1 MTRRQTQIAS
11 RLVFLLPVAAL
22 GIAMLLAGAVRTLAA
37 WQGQS
42 IPDDLLGGLPTMAIS
57 LVPLGACA
65 LIAWVIARRPQRLP
79 PPTPESI
86 APGSKA
92 SVWRPLSDPRALEA
106 AGSTLGLEI
115 AHEKNGQGLS
125 LTQRHRW
132 TMGPFLVGAALVLVA
147 WIGPPSLNDGSLAFG
162 PINTV
167 LLAFSAY
174 LALFCLLMA
183 LPLSMRK
190 SEFRPKDDALI
201 ITVGRRSRLAGLS
214 RLRALEV
221 RLVARSLR
229 DSEIQVASS
238 TSWHP
243 LLVGWLD
250 TDQRGLTPFALIEG
264 PRSDKRETAEWSREQ
279 MEIVAEQIAKAS
291 GAAIGRP
298 AGAEGDAVP
307 YD

>member
-1 MTRRQTQIAS
+1 MTRRQTRIAS

-106 AGSTLGLEI
+106 AGSALGLEI
-115 AHEKNGQGLS
+115 AHEKNGRGLS

-132 TMGPFLVGAALVLVA
+132 TMGPLLVGAALILVA
-147 WIGPPSLNDGSLAFG
+147 WIGPPSLNQGTLVLGPIDALWLAFG
-162 PINTV
+162 V
-167 LLAFSAY
+167 Y

-183 LPLSMRK
+183 LPLSMRR
-190 SEFRPKDDALI
+190 SEFRPKEDALI

-214 RLRALEV
+214 RLRALEA

-264 PRSDKRETAEWSREQ
+264 PRSDTHEEVERSREQ
-279 MEIVAEQIAKAS
+279 LEIIAKQIAKAS
-291 GAAIGRP
+291 GVAIGRP
-298 AGAEGDAVP
+298 TGAEGDAVP

>member
-1 MTRRQTQIAS
+1 MTRRQTRIAF
-11 RLVFLLPVAAL
+11 RLVFLLPVAVL
-22 GIAMLLAGAVRTLAA
+22 GIAMLLTGAARTLAE

-42 IPDDLLGGLPTMAIS
+42 IPDDLLGGLPTMALS
-57 LVPLGACA
+57 LLPLGACI
-65 LIAWVIARRPQRLP
+65 LITWVIARRPQPLP
-79 PPTPESI
+79 PPPPDSI
-86 APGSKA
+86 APGNQT

-106 AGSTLGLEI
+106 AGSALGLEI
-115 AHEKNGQGLS
+115 AQEKNGRGLS
-125 LTQRHRW
+125 LTQRHHW
-132 TMGPFLVGAALVLVA
+132 TMGALLTGAALVLLA
-147 WIGPPSLNDGSLAFG
+147 WVGPPSLKHGELAFA

-167 LLAFSAY
+167 LLAFGSY
-174 LALFCLLMA
+174 LALFCVLMA
-183 LPLSMRK
+183 LPLSTRK

-221 RLVARSLR
+221 RLVSRSLR
-229 DSEIQVASS
+229 DSEIQAASS

-264 PRSDKRETAEWSREQ
+264 PRRDKREAAEQLREQ
-279 MEIVAEQIAKAS
+279 MAIVAKQIAEAS
-291 GAAIGRP
+291 GAAIGPP
-298 AGAEGDAVP
+298 AGAEGDAIP

>member
-1 MTRRQTQIAS
+1 MTRRQTRIAS

-22 GIAMLLAGAVRTLAA
+22 GIAMLLAGAARTLAA

-79 PPTPESI
+79 PPAPESI
-86 APGSKA
+86 APGSRA
-92 SVWRPLSDPRALEA
+92 SVWRPLADPCAVEA
-106 AGSTLGLEI
+106 AGSALGLEVGL
-115 AHEKNGQGLS
+115 ETNGQGLT

-132 TMGPFLVGAALVLVA
+132 SAGALVAGVGLILAA
-147 WIGPPSLNDGSLAFG
+147 WIGPPSLNHGGLALGPIDALWLAFG
-162 PINTV
+162 V
-167 LLAFSAY
+167 Y
-174 LALFCLLMA
+174 VALFCLLMA
-183 LPLSMRK
+183 LPLSTRR
-190 SEFRPKDDALI
+190 SEFRPQDDALI

-229 DSEIQVASS
+229 DSEIQAASS

-250 TDQRGLTPFALIEG
+250 TDQRGITPFSLIEG
-264 PRSDKRETAEWSREQ
+264 PRSHKRESAEWSREQ
-279 MEIVAEQIAKAS
+279 MEIVAKQIAEAS
-291 GAAIGRP
+291 GAAIGPP
-298 AGAEGDAVP
+298 AGAEGNAIP